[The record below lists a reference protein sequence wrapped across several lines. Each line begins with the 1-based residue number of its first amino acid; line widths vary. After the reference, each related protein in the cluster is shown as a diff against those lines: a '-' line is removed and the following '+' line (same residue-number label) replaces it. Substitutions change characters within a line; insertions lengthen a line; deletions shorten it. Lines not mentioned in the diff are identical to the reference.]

1 MSRKKAKIEIPRG
14 VFEKVPGSGIY
25 WIRFVGA
32 DGKYHRE
39 IAGNLSTAKARVED
53 RRPRGARASCRRSR
67 ARQGP
72 RQSPSRCSRSPI

>member
-1 MSRKKAKIEIPRG
+1 
-14 VFEKVPGSGIY
+14 
-25 WIRFVGA
+25 
-32 DGKYHRE
+32 
-39 IAGNLSTAKARVED
+39 VED